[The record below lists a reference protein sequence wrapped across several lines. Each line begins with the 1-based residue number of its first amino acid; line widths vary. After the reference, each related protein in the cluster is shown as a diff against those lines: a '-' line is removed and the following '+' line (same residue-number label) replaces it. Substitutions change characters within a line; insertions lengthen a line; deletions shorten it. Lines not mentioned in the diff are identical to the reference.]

1 MDLTNEEVNE
11 LFEKLVHIGDGLESK
26 IQALPGVYIY
36 MKPSEPPTY
45 KGKLMVDLDEYQAT
59 TLDIS
64 KTPKGTSKYAYL
76 DKCRDLVQK
85 DIIDQIKADQ
95 GKNKTFLLF
104 TRPRMEANP
113 MAFRIRLEG
122 KWVADAN
129 VQQIDAPEEIEDPFP
144 CS

>member
-1 MDLTNEEVNE
+1 
-11 LFEKLVHIGDGLESK
+11 
-26 IQALPGVYIY
+26 
-36 MKPSEPPTY
+36 
-45 KGKLMVDLDEYQAT
+45 MVDLDEYQAT